1 MNLIFLCAAKDRP
14 IGGIK
19 VIHQIAS
26 IADRLLIPQG
36 GSAFI
41 CHPNHPSFRVTWF
54 DTNVRYRP
62 VRFGL
67 RLRPKPGLTRIRLGT
82 FDPRQDI
89 VVIPELWV
97 RKYAAQLA
105 AMRVPYVILVQAG
118 YFIGKGDAADLRAS
132 YSAAQAIWC
141 VSDDTADCVRMAY
154 PAAAAKVRRFHVAV
168 DAARFRPL
176 KKENWIAYLPS
187 KMPRHAQLLRLFAD
201 PHLPPGWQ
209 WKPIGGLSEP
219 AVADLLGR
227 SRIFVALAE
236 LEGFGL
242 PPLEAAFAGN
252 EVIGYHAQG
261 GREFWQAA
269 PFTAVA
275 QGDIPLLARTLVNT
289 AERLSQTPYST
300 GIVTDALATLKAR
313 YSEAGLI
320 DDLAALT
327 NELKA
332 ETSG

>member
-1 MNLIFLCAAKDRP
+1 MNLIFFCAAKNRP

-19 VIHQIAS
+19 VIHQMAEIS
-26 IADRLLIPQG
+26 DRLLAPQG
-36 GSAFI
+36 GGAFV

-62 VRFGL
+62 ARFGL
-67 RLRPKPGLTRIRLGT
+67 RLRPKPSLTRIRVGT
-82 FDPRQDI
+82 FDPRQD
-89 VVIPELWV
+89 VVVLPELSV

-105 AMRVPYVILVQAG
+105 KIGVPYVILVQAG
-118 YFIGKGDAADLRAS
+118 YFIGKGDAAELRAC
-132 YSAAQAIWC
+132 YSAAKAIWC
-141 VSDDTADCVRMAY
+141 VSEDTADCVRMAY

-168 DAARFRPL
+168 DANRFRPL
-176 KKENWIAYLPS
+176 DKEDWIAYLPG
-187 KMPRHAQLLRLFAD
+187 KMQRHAQLMRLFAD

-209 WKPIGGLSEP
+209 WKPVSGLSEP
-219 AVADLLGR
+219 AIAELMGR

-261 GREFWQAA
+261 GREFWQGP

-275 QGDIPLLARTLVNT
+275 QGDIPLLARTIIST
-289 AERLSQTPYST
+289 AKRLTQSKDTTSPNADS
-300 GIVTDALATLKAR
+300 LAVFKAR
-313 YSEAGLI
+313 YSESALTN
-320 DDLAALT
+320 DLAALT
-327 NELKA
+327 AELVVQ
-332 ETSG
+332 TV